1 MSYRYFPDGEI
12 SAQLPFICEVPCR
25 LARRSLLRYSSRMAS
40 DLFIGDAKSAVEEGT
55 SFGTP
60 SGVEQ
65 ELPADATELQ
75 IAEPFNPEEIDVA
88 TRSMTIDL
96 LLSRIRSKAI
106 DLEPDFQRRR
116 GIWTERQQSRLIE
129 SLLLRIPLPTLYAA
143 EDEEED
149 WAIVDGIQR
158 LTTITRFMDP
168 EAIGETPLRLSGLEY
183 LGKSF
188 NGLRFDALPVRLKRR
203 LRETELV
210 VHLIRHGTPQE
221 VKFNI
226 FARINTGGMPLSA
239 QELRHAL
246 IPGPAREYL
255 GRLAASTTFKEATSF
270 SIRDERM
277 ADREMVLRFLAFS
290 LNKPEEFKAYDF
302 DRFLGD
308 AMRQVNSLPREELD
322 RIEWSFV
329 TAMLSARAIFGDDA
343 FRKRYRESD
352 ARFPINKALFET
364 ISVSLANL
372 SEDQREH
379 CIEHRDEVRSGLMA
393 AMEDRAFE
401 SAISQGTGDIGKVR
415 KRFDTVSRILENVTR
430 V

>member
-1 MSYRYFPDGEI
+1 
-12 SAQLPFICEVPCR
+12 
-25 LARRSLLRYSSRMAS
+25 MATQATIT
-40 DLFIGDAKSAVEEGT
+40 DPQRVTEEGT
-55 SFGTP
+55 SFGTL

-65 ELPADATELQ
+65 ELPSEAGNDLQ
-75 IAEPFNPEEIDVA
+75 IAEPFNPDDIDVT

-116 GIWTERQQSRLIE
+116 GIWTDRQQSRLIE

-143 EDEEED
+143 EDEGED

-158 LTTITRFMDP
+158 LTTITRFIDP
-168 EAIGETPLRLSGLEY
+168 DAIEETPLALTGMEY

-188 NGLRFDALPVRLKRR
+188 NGKLFDDLPARLKRR

-210 VHLIRHGTPQE
+210 VHVIRHGTPQE

-246 IPGPAREYL
+246 IPGKAREYL
-255 GRLAASTTFKEATSF
+255 GRLAGLEAFKQATTH

-290 LNKPEEFKAYDF
+290 MTRPEEFRAYEF

-308 AMRQVNSLPREELD
+308 AMRQINRLNDVDLERLEREFT
-322 RIEWSFV
+322 R
-329 TAMLSARAIFGDDA
+329 AMNNAQEIFGQDA
-343 FRKRYRESD
+343 FRKRYRETD
-352 ARFPINKALFET
+352 GRFPINKALFET
-364 ISVSLANL
+364 IAVSLANL
-372 SEDQREH
+372 SDIERER
-379 CIEHRDEVRSGLMA
+379 CISRQDEVRRRMME
-393 AMEDRAFE
+393 AMQDREFD

-415 KRFDTVSRILENVTR
+415 KRFEKVSTIFKEVAD

>member
-1 MSYRYFPDGEI
+1 
-12 SAQLPFICEVPCR
+12 
-25 LARRSLLRYSSRMAS
+25 MATQAIII
-40 DLFIGDAKSAVEEGT
+40 DPQRVTEEGT

-60 SGVEQ
+60 SGVER
-65 ELPADATELQ
+65 ELPSETGNDLQ
-75 IAEPFNPEEIDVA
+75 IAEPFNPDDIDVT

-116 GIWTERQQSRLIE
+116 GIWNDRQQSRLIE

-158 LTTITRFMDP
+158 LTTITRFIDP
-168 EAIGETPLRLSGLEY
+168 EAIEETPLKLTGMEY
-183 LGKSF
+183 LGEAF
-188 NGLRFDALPVRLKRR
+188 NGKLFDDLPTRLKRR

-210 VHLIRHGTPQE
+210 VHVIRHGTPQE

-246 IPGPAREYL
+246 IPGMAREYL
-255 GRLAASTTFKEATSF
+255 GRLAALEAFKQATTY

-290 LNKPEEFKAYDF
+290 MTRPEDFRAYDF

-308 AMRQVNSLPREELD
+308 AMRQINRFNNVDLEGLEHGFMR
-322 RIEWSFV
+322 
-329 TAMLSARAIFGDDA
+329 AMDSAREIFGQDA
-343 FRKRYRESD
+343 FRKRYRETD
-352 ARFPINKALFET
+352 GRFPINKALFET
-364 ISVSLANL
+364 IAVSLAKL
-372 SEDQREH
+372 PDRARER
-379 CIEHRDEVRSGLMA
+379 CIFRHDEVRRRMME
-393 AMEDRAFE
+393 AMQDREFD

-415 KRFDTVSRILENVTR
+415 KRFETVSTIFKDVAD

>member
-1 MSYRYFPDGEI
+1 MKTQVII
-12 SAQLPFICEVPCR
+12 SETPKVP
-25 LARRSLLRYSSRMAS
+25 
-40 DLFIGDAKSAVEEGT
+40 EEGT
-55 SFGTP
+55 SFATW

-65 ELPADATELQ
+65 ELPSDSSSELV
-75 IAEPFNPEEIDVA
+75 IAEPFNPDDIDVA

-116 GIWTERQQSRLIE
+116 GIWNDRQQSRLIE

-143 EDEEED
+143 EDEDED

-158 LTTITRFMDP
+158 LTTITRFIDP

-183 LGKSF
+183 LGASF
-188 NGLRFDALPVRLKRR
+188 EGILFEGLPARLKRR

-210 VHLIRHGTPQE
+210 VHVIRHGTPQE

-226 FARINTGGMPLSA
+226 FARINTGGLPLSA

-246 IPGPAREYL
+246 IPGGARKYL
-255 GRLAASTTFKEATSF
+255 GQLAGSEAFKVATTY

-290 LNKPEEFKAYDF
+290 MNPPEQFRAYDF

-308 AMRQVNSLPREELD
+308 AMRQLNALD
-322 RIEWSFV
+322 DLRLAALEYGFNR
-329 TAMLSARAIFGDDA
+329 AMECASAIFGDDA
-343 FRKRYRESD
+343 FRKRYHESHG
-352 ARFPINKALFET
+352 RLPINKALFET

-372 SEDQREH
+372 TEEGRER
-379 CIEHRDEVRSGLMA
+379 CVLRRDEVRRRMMA
-393 AMEDRAFE
+393 AMRDRDFE
-401 SAISQGTGDIGKVR
+401 SAISQGTGDTNKVR
-415 KRFDTVSRILENVTR
+415 KRFATVSTIFLEIADV
-430 V
+430 

>member
-1 MSYRYFPDGEI
+1 MTTQAIITDPQR
-12 SAQLPFICEVPCR
+12 VT
-25 LARRSLLRYSSRMAS
+25 
-40 DLFIGDAKSAVEEGT
+40 EEGT

-65 ELPADATELQ
+65 ELPSETGNELQ
-75 IAEPFNPEEIDVA
+75 IAEPFNPDDIDVT

-116 GIWTERQQSRLIE
+116 GIWTDRQQSRLIE

-143 EDEEED
+143 EDEQED

-158 LTTITRFMDP
+158 LTTITRFIDP
-168 EAIGETPLRLSGLEY
+168 EAIEETPLKLTGMEY
-183 LGKSF
+183 LGDSF
-188 NGLRFDALPVRLKRR
+188 NGKLFDDLPARLKRR

-210 VHLIRHGTPQE
+210 VHVIRHGTPQE

-246 IPGPAREYL
+246 IPGKAREYL
-255 GRLAASTTFKEATSF
+255 GRLAGLEAFKQATTY

-290 LNKPEEFKAYDF
+290 MTRPEEFRAYDF

-308 AMRQVNSLPREELD
+308 AMRQINRLD
-322 RIEWSFV
+322 NIALEGLEHAFV
-329 TAMLSARAIFGDDA
+329 RAMDSAREIFGQDA
-343 FRKRYRESD
+343 FRKRYREAD
-352 ARFPINKALFET
+352 GRFPINKALFET
-364 ISVSLANL
+364 IAVSLANL
-372 SEDQREH
+372 SDGERER
-379 CIEHRDEVRSGLMA
+379 CIFRHDEVRRRMMG
-393 AMEDRAFE
+393 AMQDRDFD

-415 KRFDTVSRILENVTR
+415 KRFETVSTIFKDVANV
-430 V
+430 

>member
-1 MSYRYFPDGEI
+1 
-12 SAQLPFICEVPCR
+12 
-25 LARRSLLRYSSRMAS
+25 MATQTIIT
-40 DLFIGDAKSAVEEGT
+40 DPQGMTEEGT
-55 SFGTP
+55 SFGMP
-60 SGVEQ
+60 SGIER
-65 ELPADATELQ
+65 ELPGEAGDDLQ
-75 IAEPFNPEEIDVA
+75 IAEPFNPDDIDVT

-116 GIWTERQQSRLIE
+116 GIWTDRQQSRLIE

-158 LTTITRFMDP
+158 LTTIARFIAP
-168 EAIGETPLRLSGLEY
+168 EAIGETPLRLTGMEY

-188 NGLRFDALPVRLKRR
+188 DGRLFDDLPARLRRR

-210 VHLIRHGTPQE
+210 VHVIRHGTPQE

-246 IPGPAREYL
+246 IPGKARGFL
-255 GRLAASTTFKEATSF
+255 GRLAGLEAFKQATTY

-290 LNKPEEFKAYDF
+290 MTHPKDFRAYDF

-308 AMRQVNSLPREELD
+308 AMRAINRLD
-322 RIEWSFV
+322 D
-329 TAMLSARAIFGDDA
+329 TALERLEHYFIQAMDSAREIFGQDA
-343 FRKRYRESD
+343 FRKRYRETD
-352 ARFPINKALFET
+352 TRFPINKALFEA
-364 ISVSLANL
+364 IAVSLANL
-372 SEDQREH
+372 SDSERER
-379 CIEHRDEVRSGLMA
+379 CIFRQDEVRRRMMK
-393 AMEDRAFE
+393 AMQDREFE
-401 SAISQGTGDIGKVR
+401 SAISQGTGGIRKVR
-415 KRFDTVSRILENVTR
+415 KRFETVSKLFEDVAD

>member
-1 MSYRYFPDGEI
+1 
-12 SAQLPFICEVPCR
+12 
-25 LARRSLLRYSSRMAS
+25 MATQAIITGTPS
-40 DLFIGDAKSAVEEGT
+40 VTDEGT

-60 SGVEQ
+60 SGIEK
-65 ELPADATELQ
+65 ELPSDTGNDLQ
-75 IAEPFNPEEIDVA
+75 IAEPFNPDDIDVA

-116 GIWTERQQSRLIE
+116 GIWTDRQQSRLIE

-143 EDEEED
+143 EDEAED

-158 LTTITRFMDP
+158 LTTITRFIDP
-168 EAIGETPLRLSGLEY
+168 EAIEETPLRLTGLEY
-183 LGKSF
+183 LGEPF
-188 NGLRFDALPVRLKRR
+188 NGILFDELPARLKRR

-210 VHLIRHGTPQE
+210 VHVIRHGTPQE

-246 IPGPAREYL
+246 IPGKAREYL
-255 GRLAASTTFKEATSF
+255 GRLAGLEAFKEATAN

-290 LNKPEEFKAYDF
+290 MTRPEEFRAYDF

-308 AMRQVNSLPREELD
+308 AMRQINRLD
-322 RIEWSFV
+322 DANLEGLKQGFAR
-329 TAMLSARAIFGDDA
+329 AMDSARKIFGQDA
-343 FRKRYRESD
+343 FRKRYRD
-352 ARFPINKALFET
+352 TDGRFPINKALFET
-364 ISVSLANL
+364 IAVSLANL
-372 SEDQREH
+372 SDSEREL
-379 CIEHRDEVRSGLMA
+379 CIFRQDEVRRRMME
-393 AMEDRAFE
+393 AMHDREFD
-401 SAISQGTGDIGKVR
+401 SAISQGTGDIAKVR
-415 KRFDTVSRILENVTR
+415 KRFDTVLKILKGVGNV
-430 V
+430 

>member
-1 MSYRYFPDGEI
+1 MATQTIITDP
-12 SAQLPFICEVPCR
+12 Q
-25 LARRSLLRYSSRMAS
+25 RMT
-40 DLFIGDAKSAVEEGT
+40 EEGT

-60 SGVEQ
+60 NGIEK
-65 ELPADATELQ
+65 ELPSETGNDLQ
-75 IAEPFNPEEIDVA
+75 IAEPFNPDDIDVA

-116 GIWTERQQSRLIE
+116 GIWTDRQQSRLIE

-158 LTTITRFMDP
+158 LTTIARFVDP
-168 EAIGETPLRLSGLEY
+168 GAIDETPLRLTGMEY
-183 LGKSF
+183 LNQSF
-188 NGLRFDALPVRLKRR
+188 NGKLFDDLPARLKRR

-210 VHLIRHGTPQE
+210 VHVIRHGTPPE

-246 IPGPAREYL
+246 IPGEARNYL
-255 GRLAASTTFKEATSF
+255 GRLAGLDAFKQATAY

-290 LNKPEEFKAYDF
+290 MTPPKEFRAYDF

-308 AMRQVNSLPREELD
+308 AMREINLLD
-322 RIEWSFV
+322 SVDLERLERDFIR
-329 TAMLSARAIFGDDA
+329 AMEAAQEIFGQDA
-343 FRKRYRESD
+343 FRKRYRETDS
-352 ARFPINKALFET
+352 RFPINKALFET
-364 ISVSLANL
+364 IAVSLANL
-372 SEDQREH
+372 SDSERQR
-379 CIEHRDEVRSGLMA
+379 CILRNDEVRRRMIE
-393 AMEDRAFE
+393 AMQDREFD

-415 KRFDTVSRILENVTR
+415 KRFETVSKIFKDVANV
-430 V
+430 